1 MHFGSEIFVNANML
15 SSDPRLPV
23 LLQPSYNFGTSIK
36 REIKND
42 EKYSTSFSSGLMTV
56 LISSATLEIL
66 LYSQNVRTLFTI

>member
-1 MHFGSEIFVNANML
+1 MDVDKIFFTKKGLIEYMHFGSEIFVNANML

-42 EKYSTSFSSGLMTV
+42 KKYS
-56 LISSATLEIL
+56 
-66 LYSQNVRTLFTI
+66 Y

>member
-1 MHFGSEIFVNANML
+1 MNVDNFPLQKKLIEYMHFGSEIFVNANML

-42 EKYSTSFSSGLMTV
+42 KKYS
-56 LISSATLEIL
+56 
-66 LYSQNVRTLFTI
+66 Y

>member
-36 REIKND
+36 REIKNHK
-42 EKYSTSFSSGLMTV
+42 KYS
-56 LISSATLEIL
+56 
-66 LYSQNVRTLFTI
+66 Y